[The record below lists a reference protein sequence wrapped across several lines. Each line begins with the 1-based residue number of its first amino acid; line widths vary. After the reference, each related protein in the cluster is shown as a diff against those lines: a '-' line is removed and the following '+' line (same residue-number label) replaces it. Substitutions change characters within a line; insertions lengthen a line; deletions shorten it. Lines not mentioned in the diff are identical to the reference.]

1 MGIQERKA
9 AIELLAAIVQSIDE
23 RVKRHSVAEE
33 ASSPTTSTRL
43 TIDLIAIRDK
53 IALVTGELLE
63 PTTALHVSR
72 VLDRIT
78 HADYANHPHNLKEL
92 VELGKKLS
100 GIVSDLR
107 VIANRKEFE
116 GLS

>member
-9 AIELLAAIVQSIDE
+9 AIELLAQISESIEE
-23 RVKRHSVAEE
+23 RVKRHSMAEE
-33 ASSPTTSTRL
+33 TGTPTTTTRL
-43 TIDLIAIRDK
+43 SHDLIAIRDK

-63 PTTALHVSR
+63 PATAAHINR

-78 HADYANHPHNLKEL
+78 RPKYEEAPHSLKEL
-92 VELGKKLS
+92 ADVRKKLDL
-100 GIVSDLR
+100 IVSDLR

-116 GLS
+116 GL